1 MGSHRQGVLIGN
13 TTCHHDPS
21 CNEIGMGNPF
31 GLKIKSIGEGE
42 DLFVAEF
49 GFKQD
54 MEWVLGDSSWMVGKH
69 ALIL

>member
-1 MGSHRQGVLIGN
+1 
-13 TTCHHDPS
+13 
-21 CNEIGMGNPF
+21 MGNPF